1 MLVGR
6 TEGKV
11 YRVCWWAELRERC
24 IECWWAELKER
35 CIECVGGQN

>member
-11 YRVCWWAELRERC
+11 YRVCWWAEVRERY
-24 IECWWAELKER
+24 IQ
-35 CIECVGGQN
+35 CVVGQY